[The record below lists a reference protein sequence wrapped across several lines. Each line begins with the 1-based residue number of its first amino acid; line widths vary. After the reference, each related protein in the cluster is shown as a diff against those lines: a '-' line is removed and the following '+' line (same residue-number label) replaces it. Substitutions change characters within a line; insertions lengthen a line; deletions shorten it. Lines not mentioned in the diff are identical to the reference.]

1 MFEQLCREKN
11 RAIALAQVLAAVA
24 VLMVIVIFS
33 QAIKVRRLQVAELSY
48 IKILNAKREDIN
60 LICQV
65 NGNLNTILR
74 MEIPK
79 MKLAWDKDVL
89 EVCR

>member
-11 RAIALAQVLAAVA
+11 RAIALAQVLAVVA

-48 IKILNAKREDIN
+48 IKKLNDKREDIN

-65 NGNLNTILR
+65 NSNLNAILR

-79 MKLAWDKDVL
+79 MKLAWDKDVA
-89 EVCR
+89 EVCK